1 MNKKLTSL
9 SLAGVMLLS
18 TASPVFAAAENAMKE
33 TKEPSKVEQLAKDA
47 KEAGKEVAKDAKEKM
62 TEAKDKAEEKMTEAK
77 EKVAPKLEE
86 VKEALNK
93 EIAKEK
99 AVRESKNLKEAKDDV
114 ITNYENAIAAAKSI
128 ANDKEAKPEQFEN
141 ALKALVEAH
150 EKLGFKADAKVEEKK
165 EVKTVDVKATT
176 QKVKLDGKDVV
187 IYGYNIDGYN
197 YFKLR
202 DLAAVLKDSK
212 AKFGVEYK
220 DALVTLTK
228 GADYKV
234 AETDQKEV
242 KAMSKGMLT
251 NDKVM
256 VGDKALTATAYK
268 VDDSNYYKL
277 RDLGK
282 ELGFGVGYDEAT
294 KSVLL
299 TSVVNK
305 EEVKEE
311 KVAPKLKELKEAVK
325 KELVNEKEVR
335 ESEAYKK
342 ADDKVKSNFE
352 NAVAAAKSLLAD
364 EKATAEQ
371 FTNELKAL
379 VEAKE
384 QLGFKA
390 DVKVEEK
397 KEVKEAKK
405 EMEKDVK
412 DAKKEMKKD
421 VKEAKEEVKETAKE
435 AK

>member
-9 SLAGVMLLS
+9 SLAGLMLLS
-18 TASPVFAAAENAMKE
+18 TASPVFAEAKEAM
-33 TKEPSKVEQLAKDA
+33 TKEPSKMEQLVKEGEKKLEEVKKD
-47 KEAGKEVAKDAKEKM
+47 GKEVKEEAKEKM
-62 TEAKDKAEEKMTEAK
+62 TEAKEKAEEKIAETKKDAK
-77 EKVAPKLEE
+77 EVKEE
-86 VKEALNK
+86 VKK
-93 EIAKEK
+93 DAKE
-99 AVRESKNLKEAKDDV
+99 VKEEVK
-114 ITNYENAIAAAKSI
+114 
-128 ANDKEAKPEQFEN
+128 KE
-141 ALKALVEAH
+141 V
-150 EKLGFKADAKVEEKK
+150 K

-220 DALVTLTK
+220 DGVVTLTK
-228 GADYKV
+228 AADYKV
-234 AETDQKEV
+234 VESDQKEV

-251 NDKVM
+251 NDKVL

-268 VDDSNYYKL
+268 VDGSNYYKL

-311 KVAPKLKELKEAVK
+311 KVAPKLEELKEAVK
-325 KELVNEKEVR
+325 KELANEKEVR

-397 KEVKEAKK
+397 KEAKEAKK

-412 DAKKEMKKD
+412 EAKKEMKKD

>member
-1 MNKKLTSL
+1 MNKKITSL
-9 SLAGVMLLS
+9 SLAGIMLLS
-18 TASPVFAAAENAMKE
+18 TASPVFAAPEVKAPVKE
-33 TKEPSKVEQLAKDA
+33 TTKAEEMVKDA
-47 KEAGKEVAKDAKEKM
+47 KEAGKEIAKDAKEAM
-62 TEAKDKAEEKMTEAK
+62 TDAK
-77 EKVAPKLEE
+77 EKVEEKGKEAVKETKEVAKEVKEDAKEVKEE
-86 VKEALNK
+86 VKEK
-93 EIAKEK
+93 
-99 AVRESKNLKEAKDDV
+99 VESK
-114 ITNYENAIAAAKSI
+114 
-128 ANDKEAKPEQFEN
+128 
-141 ALKALVEAH
+141 
-150 EKLGFKADAKVEEKK
+150 
-165 EVKTVDVKATT
+165 DVKATT

-202 DLAAVLKDSK
+202 DLAAVLKDTK

-220 DALVTLTK
+220 DAMVTLTK

-242 KAMSKGMLT
+242 KAESKGMLT

-256 VGDKALTATAYK
+256 VGDKALTATSYK

-277 RDLGK
+277 RDLG
-282 ELGFGVGYDEAT
+282 EALGFGVDFDKAT
-294 KSVLL
+294 NTVLL
-299 TSVVNK
+299 MSEK
-305 EEVKEE
+305 EAAKEE
-311 KVAPKLKELKEAVK
+311 KVAPKIEELKEAVK

-352 NAVAAAKSLLAD
+352 NAVAAAKSLLDD

-371 FTNELKAL
+371 FENELKAL

-397 KEVKEAKK
+397 KEDKK
-405 EMEKDVK
+405 EVK
-412 DAKKEMKKD
+412 DEKKD
-421 VKEAKEEVKETAKE
+421 DKKEEVKETK
-435 AK
+435 

>member
-1 MNKKLTSL
+1 MNKKITSL
-9 SLAGVMLLS
+9 SLAGIMLLS
-18 TASPVFAAAENAMKE
+18 TASPVFAAPAEKTPVKE
-33 TKEPSKVEQLAKDA
+33 TKAEEMVKDA
-47 KEAGKEVAKDAKEKM
+47 KEAGKEIAKDAKEAM
-62 TEAKDKAEEKMTEAK
+62 TDAKEKVEEKGKEAVKEIDKEAK
-77 EKVAPKLEE
+77 EKFE
-86 VKEALNK
+86 KEHPGQKYIGGADGPTQIYTK
-93 EIAKEK
+93 T
-99 AVRESKNLKEAKDDV
+99 ESK
-114 ITNYENAIAAAKSI
+114 
-128 ANDKEAKPEQFEN
+128 
-141 ALKALVEAH
+141 
-150 EKLGFKADAKVEEKK
+150 
-165 EVKTVDVKATT
+165 DVKATT

-202 DLAAVLKDSK
+202 DLAAVLKDTK

-220 DALVTLTK
+220 DAMVTLTK

-242 KAMSKGMLT
+242 KAESKGMLT

-277 RDLGK
+277 RDLG
-282 ELGFGVGYDEAT
+282 EALGFGVDFDKAT
-294 KSVLL
+294 NTVLL
-299 TSVVNK
+299 MSEK
-305 EEVKEE
+305 EAAKEE
-311 KVAPKLKELKEAVK
+311 KVAPKLEELKEAVK

-352 NAVAAAKSLLAD
+352 NAVAAAKSLLDD

-371 FTNELKAL
+371 FENELKAL

-397 KEVKEAKK
+397 KEEVKE
-405 EMEKDVK
+405 VK
-412 DAKKEMKKD
+412 DEKKD
-421 VKEAKEEVKETAKE
+421 DKKEEVKETK
-435 AK
+435 

>member
-1 MNKKLTSL
+1 MNKKITSL
-9 SLAGVMLLS
+9 SLAGIMLLS
-18 TASPVFAAAENAMKE
+18 TASPVFATTEVKAPAKEATKAEEM
-33 TKEPSKVEQLAKDA
+33 VKDA
-47 KEAGKEVAKDAKEKM
+47 KEAGKEIAKDAKEAM
-62 TEAKDKAEEKMTEAK
+62 TDAK
-77 EKVAPKLEE
+77 EKVEE
-86 VKEALNK
+86 KGKEAVKEIDK
-93 EIAKEK
+93 VAKEK
-99 AVRESKNLKEAKDDV
+99 FEKEHPGQKYIGGADGPTQIYTKTESK
-114 ITNYENAIAAAKSI
+114 
-128 ANDKEAKPEQFEN
+128 
-141 ALKALVEAH
+141 
-150 EKLGFKADAKVEEKK
+150 
-165 EVKTVDVKATT
+165 DVKATT

-202 DLAAVLKDSK
+202 DLAAVLKDTK

-220 DALVTLTK
+220 DAMVTLTK

-242 KAMSKGMLT
+242 KAESKGMLT

-277 RDLGK
+277 RDLG
-282 ELGFGVGYDEAT
+282 EALGFGVDFDKAT
-294 KSVLL
+294 NTVLL
-299 TSVVNK
+299 MSEK
-305 EEVKEE
+305 EAAKEE
-311 KVAPKLKELKEAVK
+311 KVAPKLEELKEAVK

-352 NAVAAAKSLLAD
+352 NAVAAAKSLLDD

-371 FTNELKAL
+371 FENELKAL

-397 KEVKEAKK
+397 KEEVKE
-405 EMEKDVK
+405 VK
-412 DAKKEMKKD
+412 DEKKD
-421 VKEAKEEVKETAKE
+421 DKKEEVKETK
-435 AK
+435 

>member
-1 MNKKLTSL
+1 MNKKITSL
-9 SLAGVMLLS
+9 SLAGIMLLS
-18 TASPVFAAAENAMKE
+18 TASPVFAATEANTKVKE
-33 TKEPSKVEQLAKDA
+33 TTKAEQMVKDA
-47 KEAGKEVAKDAKEKM
+47 KEAMTDAKEKVEEKGKEVVKETKEVAKEVKE
-62 TEAKDKAEEKMTEAK
+62 EAKEAK
-77 EKVAPKLEE
+77 EKFEKEHPG
-86 VKEALNK
+86 VKY
-93 EIAKEK
+93 I
-99 AVRESKNLKEAKDDV
+99 
-114 ITNYENAIAAAKSI
+114 
-128 ANDKEAKPEQFEN
+128 
-141 ALKALVEAH
+141 
-150 EKLGFKADAKVEEKK
+150 GGADGPTQIYT
-165 EVKTVDVKATT
+165 KTETKDVKATT

-202 DLAAVLKDSK
+202 DLAAVLKDTK

-220 DALVTLTK
+220 DAMVTLTK
-228 GADYKV
+228 GSDYKV

-277 RDLGK
+277 RDLG
-282 ELGFGVGYDEAT
+282 EALGFGVDYDKAT
-294 KSVLL
+294 NSVLL
-299 TSVVNK
+299 MSEK
-305 EEVKEE
+305 EAAKEE
-311 KVAPKLKELKEAVK
+311 KVAPKLEELKEAVK

-342 ADDKVKSNFE
+342 ADDKLKSNFE

>member
-33 TKEPSKVEQLAKDA
+33 AKEPSKVEQLAKDA
-47 KEAGKEVAKDAKEKM
+47 KEAGKEVKEKAEEKM
-62 TEAKDKAEEKMTEAK
+62 TEAKDKAEEKMAEVKKDAK
-77 EKVAPKLEE
+77 EVKEE
-86 VKEALNK
+86 VKK
-93 EIAKEK
+93 DAKE
-99 AVRESKNLKEAKDDV
+99 VKEEVK
-114 ITNYENAIAAAKSI
+114 
-128 ANDKEAKPEQFEN
+128 KE
-141 ALKALVEAH
+141 V
-150 EKLGFKADAKVEEKK
+150 K

-202 DLAAVLKDSK
+202 DLAAVLKDSQ

-220 DALVTLTK
+220 DGVVTLTK
-228 GADYKV
+228 AADYKV
-234 AETDQKEV
+234 AESDQKEV

-251 NDKVM
+251 NDKVL
-256 VGDKALTATAYK
+256 VGDKTLTATAYK

-299 TSVVNK
+299 TSVANK

-311 KVAPKLKELKEAVK
+311 KVAPKLEELKEAVK

-397 KEVKEAKK
+397 KEAKEAKK

-412 DAKKEMKKD
+412 EAKKEMKKD

>member
-1 MNKKLTSL
+1 MNKKITSL
-9 SLAGVMLLS
+9 SLAGIMLLS
-18 TASPVFAAAENAMKE
+18 TASPVFAATEANTKV
-33 TKEPSKVEQLAKDA
+33 KEPTKAEQMVKDA
-47 KEAGKEVAKDAKEKM
+47 KEAMTDAKEKV
-62 TEAKDKAEEKMTEAK
+62 EEKGKEAVKDANDVRK
-77 EKVAPKLEE
+77 EIEKE
-86 VKEALNK
+86 VKEKIEK
-93 EIAKEK
+93 EHPGAKIIK
-99 AVRESKNLKEAKDDV
+99 
-114 ITNYENAIAAAKSI
+114 T
-128 ANDKEAKPEQFEN
+128 
-141 ALKALVEAH
+141 
-150 EKLGFKADAKVEEKK
+150 ADGPTQIYT
-165 EVKTVDVKATT
+165 KTETKDVKATT

-202 DLAAVLKDSK
+202 DLAAVLKDTK

-220 DALVTLTK
+220 DAMVTLTK

-234 AETDQKEV
+234 AESDQKEV

-277 RDLGK
+277 RDLG
-282 ELGFGVGYDEAT
+282 EALGFGVDYDKAT
-294 KSVLL
+294 NSVLL
-299 TSVVNK
+299 MSEK
-305 EEVKEE
+305 EAAKEE
-311 KVAPKLKELKEAVK
+311 KVAPKLEELKEAVK

-352 NAVAAAKSLLAD
+352 NAVAAAKSLLDD

-371 FTNELKAL
+371 FENELKAL

-384 QLGFKA
+384 KLGFKA

-397 KEVKEAKK
+397 KEDKK
-405 EMEKDVK
+405 EIKEVK
-412 DAKKEMKKD
+412 DEKKD
-421 VKEAKEEVKETAKE
+421 KKEEVKETK
-435 AK
+435 

>member
-18 TASPVFAAAENAMKE
+18 SASPVFAEAKEAIKE
-33 TKEPSKVEQLAKDA
+33 TKAPTKVEQLVKEGEKKLEEVKKD
-47 KEAGKEVAKDAKEKM
+47 GKEVKEEAKEKI
-62 TEAKDKAEEKMTEAK
+62 TEAK
-77 EKVAPKLEE
+77 EKA
-86 VKEALNK
+86 K
-93 EIAKEK
+93 EI
-99 AVRESKNLKEAKDDV
+99 
-114 ITNYENAIAAAKSI
+114 
-128 ANDKEAKPEQFEN
+128 
-141 ALKALVEAH
+141 
-150 EKLGFKADAKVEEKK
+150 KK

-234 AETDQKEV
+234 AESDQKEV

-268 VDDSNYYKL
+268 VDNSNYYKL

-299 TSVVNK
+299 TSGK
-305 EEVKEE
+305 EVKEE
-311 KVAPKLKELKEAVK
+311 KVAPKLAELKEAVK

-384 QLGFKA
+384 KLGFKA
-390 DVKVEEK
+390 DAKVEEK
-397 KEVKEAKK
+397 KDAKAEEKKDAKAEEKKETKEVKEEKKDDKKEVKETVKEAK
-405 EMEKDVK
+405 
-412 DAKKEMKKD
+412 
-421 VKEAKEEVKETAKE
+421 
-435 AK
+435 

>member
-18 TASPVFAAAENAMKE
+18 TASPVFAAVENTVKE

-47 KEAGKEVAKDAKEKM
+47 KDKLDGAKETGKEVAKDAKEKM
-62 TEAKDKAEEKMTEAK
+62 TEAKDKAEEKITEAK
-77 EKVAPKLEE
+77 DKAE
-86 VKEALNK
+86 VKK
-93 EIAKEK
+93 EEIKEDAK
-99 AVRESKNLKEAKDDV
+99 
-114 ITNYENAIAAAKSI
+114 
-128 ANDKEAKPEQFEN
+128 
-141 ALKALVEAH
+141 
-150 EKLGFKADAKVEEKK
+150 KVEEKAK
-165 EVKTVDVKATT
+165 EVKKDIKTIDVKATN

-187 IYGYNIDGYN
+187 ISGYNIDGYN

-202 DLAAVLKDSK
+202 DLAAVLKDSQ

-220 DALVTLTK
+220 DGVVTLTK
-228 GADYKV
+228 AADYKV
-234 AETDQKEV
+234 VDSDQKAV
-242 KAMSKGMLT
+242 KATSKGMLT
-251 NDKVM
+251 NDKVL
-256 VGDKALTATAYK
+256 VGDKTLTATAYK
-268 VDDSNYYKL
+268 IDDLNYYKL

-299 TSVVNK
+299 TSVVNEK

-311 KVAPKLKELKEAVK
+311 KVAPKLEELKEAVK
-325 KELVNEKEVR
+325 KELANEKEVR

-412 DAKKEMKKD
+412 EAKKEMKKD
-421 VKEAKEEVKETAKE
+421 VKEAKEEVKDTAKE
-435 AK
+435 VK

>member
-1 MNKKLTSL
+1 MILYFNKVNLYFRRKIIMNKKLTSL

-18 TASPVFAAAENAMKE
+18 TASPVFAEAKEAM

-47 KEAGKEVAKDAKEKM
+47 KEAGKEVKEKAEEKM
-62 TEAKDKAEEKMTEAK
+62 TEAKDKAEEKIAEVKKDAK
-77 EKVAPKLEE
+77 EVKEE
-86 VKEALNK
+86 VKK
-93 EIAKEK
+93 E
-99 AVRESKNLKEAKDDV
+99 V
-114 ITNYENAIAAAKSI
+114 
-128 ANDKEAKPEQFEN
+128 
-141 ALKALVEAH
+141 
-150 EKLGFKADAKVEEKK
+150 K

-305 EEVKEE
+305 EVKEE
-311 KVAPKLKELKEAVK
+311 KVAPKLEELKEAVK

-397 KEVKEAKK
+397 KEAKEAKK

>member
-18 TASPVFAAAENAMKE
+18 TASPVFAATKEAIKE
-33 TKEPSKVEQLAKDA
+33 TKAPTKVEQLAKDA
-47 KEAGKEVAKDAKEKM
+47 KEKM
-62 TEAKDKAEEKMTEAK
+62 TDAKDKAEEKITEAK
-77 EKVAPKLEE
+77 EKVEEKAKKVEKKAEEKSKE
-86 VKEALNK
+86 VKK
-93 EIAKEK
+93 E
-99 AVRESKNLKEAKDDV
+99 V
-114 ITNYENAIAAAKSI
+114 
-128 ANDKEAKPEQFEN
+128 
-141 ALKALVEAH
+141 
-150 EKLGFKADAKVEEKK
+150 K

-234 AETDQKEV
+234 AESDQKEV

-268 VDDSNYYKL
+268 VDNSNYYKL

-299 TSVVNK
+299 TSGK
-305 EEVKEE
+305 EVKEE
-311 KVAPKLKELKEAVK
+311 KVAPKLAELKEAVK

-384 QLGFKA
+384 KLGFKA
-390 DVKVEEK
+390 DAKVEEK
-397 KEVKEAKK
+397 KDAKAEEKKDAKAEEKKETKETKEVKEEKKDDKKEVKETVKEAK
-405 EMEKDVK
+405 
-412 DAKKEMKKD
+412 
-421 VKEAKEEVKETAKE
+421 
-435 AK
+435 

>member
-62 TEAKDKAEEKMTEAK
+62 TEAKEKAEEKMTEAK
-77 EKVAPKLEE
+77 KDAKVVKEE
-86 VKEALNK
+86 VKKDVK
-93 EIAKEK
+93 EVKEEVK
-99 AVRESKNLKEAKDDV
+99 KEV
-114 ITNYENAIAAAKSI
+114 
-128 ANDKEAKPEQFEN
+128 
-141 ALKALVEAH
+141 
-150 EKLGFKADAKVEEKK
+150 K

-277 RDLGK
+277 RDLG
-282 ELGFGVGYDEAT
+282 EALGFGVDFDKAT
-294 KSVLL
+294 NTVLL
-299 TSVVNK
+299 MSEK
-305 EEVKEE
+305 EVKEE
-311 KVAPKLKELKEAVK
+311 KVAPKLEELKEAVK
-325 KELVNEKEVR
+325 KELANEKEVR

-379 VEAKE
+379 VEAKK

-397 KEVKEAKK
+397 KEAKEAKK

-412 DAKKEMKKD
+412 EAKKEMKKD

>member
-33 TKEPSKVEQLAKDA
+33 AKEPSKVEQLAKDA

-62 TEAKDKAEEKMTEAK
+62 TEAKEKAEEKMTEAK
-77 EKVAPKLEE
+77 KDAKVVKEE
-86 VKEALNK
+86 VKKDVK
-93 EIAKEK
+93 EVKKE
-99 AVRESKNLKEAKDDV
+99 V
-114 ITNYENAIAAAKSI
+114 
-128 ANDKEAKPEQFEN
+128 
-141 ALKALVEAH
+141 
-150 EKLGFKADAKVEEKK
+150 K

-242 KAMSKGMLT
+242 KAMSKGMIT

-256 VGDKALTATAYK
+256 VGDKALTAMAYK

-277 RDLGK
+277 RDLG
-282 ELGFGVGYDEAT
+282 EALGFGVDFDKAT
-294 KSVLL
+294 NTVLL
-299 TSVVNK
+299 MSEK
-305 EEVKEE
+305 EVKEE
-311 KVAPKLKELKEAVK
+311 KVAPKLAELKEAVK

-412 DAKKEMKKD
+412 EAKKEMKKD

>member
-9 SLAGVMLLS
+9 SLAGLMLLS
-18 TASPVFAAAENAMKE
+18 TASPVFAEAKEAM
-33 TKEPSKVEQLAKDA
+33 TKEPSKMEQLVKEGEKKLEEVKKD
-47 KEAGKEVAKDAKEKM
+47 GKEVKEEAKEKM
-62 TEAKDKAEEKMTEAK
+62 TEAKEKAEEKMTEAK
-77 EKVAPKLEE
+77 KDAKVVKEE
-86 VKEALNK
+86 VKKDVK
-93 EIAKEK
+93 EVKEEVK
-99 AVRESKNLKEAKDDV
+99 KEV
-114 ITNYENAIAAAKSI
+114 
-128 ANDKEAKPEQFEN
+128 
-141 ALKALVEAH
+141 
-150 EKLGFKADAKVEEKK
+150 K

-234 AETDQKEV
+234 AESDQKEV

-277 RDLGK
+277 RDLG
-282 ELGFGVGYDEAT
+282 EALGFGVDFDKAT
-294 KSVLL
+294 NTVLL
-299 TSVVNK
+299 MSEK
-305 EEVKEE
+305 EAAKEE
-311 KVAPKLKELKEAVK
+311 KVAPKLEELKEAVK

-342 ADDKVKSNFE
+342 ADDGVKSNFE

-390 DVKVEEK
+390 DAKVEEK
-397 KEVKEAKK
+397 KEAKDAKK

-412 DAKKEMKKD
+412 EAKKEMKKD